1 MSDERSWGRSP
12 REAAPVVRN
21 QTRSAIL
28 LQGTTLRLRGR
39 GKIAVGA
46 AAAVIGIVGS
56 SLMSAGSQA
65 PAATPQ
71 PRPVETSS
79 PSPATIAPTG
89 DSDRAAYYLSAPE
102 VDGLPEE
109 VTPWSRIELWV
120 AWDPPITDE
129 PSIHRLLND
138 AYIEAVLAPVAPGAP
153 STLKLSIRRRDIS
166 DLIYADRY
174 GSLSAI
180 VVGNS

>member
-1 MSDERSWGRSP
+1 MSLERSWGRSP

-28 LQGTTLRLRGR
+28 LQGTTLLRSR

-56 SLMSAGSQA
+56 SLVSGGSQA
-65 PAATPQ
+65 PAVA
-71 PRPVETSS
+71 PRSRPAETSP
-79 PSPATIAPTG
+79 PSPAAIAPVG
-89 DSDRAAYYLSAPE
+89 VSDRANYYLSVPE
-102 VDGLPEE
+102 VDGLPDEI
-109 VTPWSRIELWV
+109 TPWSRIELWV

-138 AYIEAVLAPVAPGAP
+138 AYIEAVLAPVAPDAP
-153 STLKLSIRRRDIS
+153 STLKLSIRHRDIA

-180 VVGNS
+180 VVGDS